1 MRKFL
6 DTTLTALRDEIQEAI
21 HNICWAE
28 TEDYWGNTE
37 WHKTFTTS
45 KPFDASYVAQIF
57 EQLGNKIE
65 LHILEQSVFAS
76 SILDMDNRIKDGDV
90 KIPMASLEKAFN
102 LYLEIKEHCADYV
115 QSFYTAS
122 IGIMNKN
129 CEYKFDF
136 SDDEELPF

>member
-1 MRKFL
+1 MKILFL
-6 DTTLTALRDEIQEAI
+6 
-21 HNICWAE
+21 
-28 TEDYWGNTE
+28 
-37 WHKTFTTS
+37 
-45 KPFDASYVAQIF
+45 F

-90 KIPMASLEKAFN
+90 KIPMASLERAFN

-122 IGIMNKN
+122 IGIKS
-129 CEYKFDF
+129 KT
-136 SDDEELPF
+136 